1 MASCPNCDY
10 KLKFTDWRPNCP
22 QCNVN
27 LVYFGQEEKLQ
38 EEADKA
44 ELEYVHLRK
53 RIDRLKASFVG
64 HPLAILRIF
73 LSLLPLGALMLPL
86 CSVSYSGPF
95 IEQTTKTINA
105 VSVVNAVSSLN
116 FDALFTM
123 MDSKL
128 LGTAFTGYF
137 ASLVCLL
144 LSVVMVLVSLI
155 ALMAANG
162 PKGNIRNFFNNT
174 LAIALACAAPFFFM
188 KFANGTANVFPDFF
202 SAKLEVGVF
211 VYIGAIVLLLVL
223 NVVIAK
229 KKIPVQYKQCYI
241 GGIPYE
247 EYIQMVEAGVSMDEI
262 HAKMDVILA
271 EKEAKRLKEVARKA
285 AEKKAREE
293 ELLRKNKK

>member
-1 MASCPNCDY
+1 MAHCPNCDY
-10 KLKFTDWRPNCP
+10 KLKLTDWRPNCP

-27 LVYFGQEEKLQ
+27 LVYFGQEERLQ

-73 LSLLPLGALMLPL
+73 ISLLPLGALMLPL

-105 VSVVNAVSSLN
+105 VAIVNAVSSMN

-144 LSVVMVLVSLI
+144 LSAVMILISLI

-162 PKGNIRNFFNNT
+162 PKGNIRNITNNT
-174 LAIALACAAPFFFM
+174 VAVLLACAAAYSFM
-188 KFANGTANVFPDFF
+188 QFATGTTNVFPDFF
-202 SAKLEVGVF
+202 TAKLEVGIF
-211 VYIGAIVLLLVL
+211 VYIGAIFLLLVL
-223 NVVIAK
+223 NVVIAR
-229 KKIPVQYKQCYI
+229 KKIPVNYKQCYI

-247 EYIQMVEAGVSMDEI
+247 EYLQLVEAGVTMEEI

-293 ELLRKNKK
+293 ELFRKNKK